1 MEVAGALCR
10 IMESVMEMCEWRC
23 VTGASFGG
31 VVEGW
36 KRLRVDG
43 TRGRRVDA
51 FVVKV
56 QVWEFLSGGRSQT
69 VFMSRERC
77 CMGGGM

>member
-1 MEVAGALCR
+1 
-10 IMESVMEMCEWRC
+10 MESVMEMCEWRC

-56 QVWEFLSGGRSQT
+56 QVRDCLTGGRLLI
-69 VFMSRERC
+69 VFMRRERF